1 MSTQRLLSETAPLLP
16 ETTPLPDD
24 STTHDDDAPEEPTR
38 SPREQRHSLY
48 RWLTFW
54 SLFAVG
60 LFFLVRAALVEGGG
74 KFSWGDSLRK
84 ALGGGVAGGLAMI
97 LQVLTLMPL
106 RTTMNFQYRR
116 GGSTLAAY
124 TFLKNDGGFTRFYK
138 GLGPALIQGPLARF
152 GDTAANVGILALLQ
166 SNPALK
172 NLPVLLKTALAS
184 LLSAAFR
191 MILSP
196 LDALKTTMQTEGDR
210 ALPLLRARIRNH
222 GIGTLWAGAFA
233 TAAANFAGSYPWF
246 AMYNYLSE
254 SLPPSHNLL
263 QQLLRQAFIGF
274 VASVVSDTVSNS
286 LRVLKTYRQ
295 VNARNVSYRT
305 AVREVIKESGIVG
318 LFGRGLGTRILANGL
333 QGLMF
338 SVLWKLFQELLA

>member
-1 MSTQRLLSETAPLLP
+1 
-16 ETTPLPDD
+16 
-24 STTHDDDAPEEPTR
+24 
-38 SPREQRHSLY
+38 
-48 RWLTFW
+48 
-54 SLFAVG
+54 
-60 LFFLVRAALVEGGG
+60 
-74 KFSWGDSLRK
+74 
-84 ALGGGVAGGLAMI
+84 
-97 LQVLTLMPL
+97 
-106 RTTMNFQYRR
+106 
-116 GGSTLAAY
+116 
-124 TFLKNDGGFTRFYK
+124 
-138 GLGPALIQGPLARF
+138 
-152 GDTAANVGILALLQ
+152 
-166 SNPALK
+166 
-172 NLPVLLKTALAS
+172 
-184 LLSAAFR
+184 

-222 GIGTLWAGAFA
+222 GIGTLVSFSSQFSGLY
-233 TAAANFAGSYPWF
+233 S
-246 AMYNYLSE
+246 
-254 SLPPSHNLL
+254 SLVSNSGLVRL
-263 QQLLRQAFIGF
+263 RQQLPTSLGRIPGSRCTTISRNRFLLPTTFSNNFFAKPSCQSSSSCTVEHKLMTRRSGF